1 MLNWY
6 DVCTGSLDYAAESAN
21 NPPVR
26 SDVRNVRARRIQ
38 KYMLKALSNSC
49 FQQCTE

>member
-6 DVCTGSLDYAAESAN
+6 DVCTGSFDYTVESAN

-26 SDVRNVRARRIQ
+26 SDVRNVPARGIQ
-38 KYMLKALSNSC
+38 KYMLMFWYLKALSN
-49 FQQCTE
+49 